1 MDASAVEQAVE
12 QAVETVDLT
21 AVVES
26 MARIE
31 ELLAG
36 VAAGQLVLA
45 GVLLGAAV
53 VLVLAVMWR

>member
-1 MDASAVEQAVE
+1 MDTSAVE
-12 QAVETVDLT
+12 QAVETVELT

-31 ELLAG
+31 ELLTG

-45 GVLLGAAV
+45 GVILGAAV
-53 VLVLAVMWR
+53 ICVLAVMWK

>member
-1 MDASAVEQAVE
+1 MEQAVE

-21 AVVES
+21 QVLES
-26 MARIE
+26 LARVE

-45 GVLLGAAV
+45 GVILGSAV
-53 VLVLAVMWR
+53 ICVLAVMWR